1 MKAPQQGKR
10 ALNAGCS
17 LASACLI
24 SQYENASLD
33 GVRLDRHNLMASAK
47 LMLRLHE
54 PAALAGIADGSR
66 TETGGSM
73 ANRYGSNISAAVHWP
88 RVAGCSPSITTVRC
102 RGWSPASPKG
112 DDAIEKHNAL
122 GCPYS
127 SAPTARRVPGDE
139 SIGARAEQR

>member
-1 MKAPQQGKR
+1 
-10 ALNAGCS
+10 
-17 LASACLI
+17 LI

-33 GVRLDRHNLMASAK
+33 GVRLDRHDLMASAK
-47 LMLRLHE
+47 LMLRFHE